1 VRAQLANRQ
10 MKRLGNFFFIA
21 RVKKGDKNHASQ
33 QQRGVFLNAFALS
46 SHMDY
51 PEPNCTS
58 SNKINTTSEELEIQV
73 LKNFLLLLLEVI
85 NILFF
90 EEEKFIEASFIF
102 FVCLLFCC
110 LSQLS

>member
-1 VRAQLANRQ
+1 

-58 SNKINTTSEELEIQV
+58 SNKINTTSEELEIQD

-85 NILFF
+85 NIFYVP
-90 EEEKFIEASFIF
+90 ETHIMYFIR
-102 FVCLLFCC
+102 CC
-110 LSQLS
+110 